1 MQVKYERPGCWGAR
15 RHSEYEVV
23 KGEPGAGETG
33 LPFYVLLHASAG
45 EQKEER
51 EMADSK
57 PTVPALEVIAQSRA
71 ACACPMVLLV
81 FAEYSHHLVIL
92 TVSV

>member
-1 MQVKYERPGCWGAR
+1 MGSKKTLRIRGG
-15 RHSEYEVV
+15 

-45 EQKEER
+45 EQQEER

-57 PTVPALEVIAQSRA
+57 PTVPALEVIAQGRV

-81 FAEYSHHLVIL
+81 FTEYSHHLVIL
-92 TVSV
+92 TVSVYSQVNSA